1 MLKFNKKEDL
11 LAVKWLIKA
20 IVVWLLI
27 SEVIWES
34 AWVQAY
40 IADPY
45 TGMVAWELE
54 KILHLLGYEVARDH
68 ADLAIRGIPYA
79 IGISPRCTGLSAGF
93 FIYLGVV
100 TTLPAPALRAR
111 IFWLALGTAVLTATN
126 IFRVTA
132 VIVLTSTDP
141 SRFAFFHKISIDLN
155 LLVGGVLSLL
165 AVRSLSLKPMGIKVF
180 KPSGGKGAEETTKTE
195 GG

>member
-1 MLKFNKKEDL
+1 MKRVLRFNKKEDL

-45 TGMVAWELE
+45 TGMV
-54 KILHLLGYEVARDH
+54 GYEVARDH